1 MRIILITGGV
11 ISGLGKGVIASSIGK
26 MMKIAKIKVT
36 VVKMDPYLNGDAGT
50 MSPYEHGEV
59 YVLKDGTEA
68 DLDLGTY
75 ERMIEEELTVE
86 NSITMGKIYKNV
98 IDKERKGEY
107 LGKTV
112 QVIPHITDEIQ
123 NNIKKV
129 AEKYDVCVIEL
140 GGTVGDIESMAFIEG
155 LRQLKLNMKNNFYH
169 VHVGYVPFIGEHKTK
184 PIQQSVRK
192 IRKNGLDPDMIICRS
207 NEIFSDDIK
216 NKIALFC
223 NTHVENIL
231 ICPDIKN
238 LYSVTKILM
247 EQNLYLHISAKLN
260 LINSI
265 DSSLYDDYLSCTHKY
280 ENILFDPV
288 NIKIAII
295 GKYDKSVDSYL
306 SIIKSLE
313 HCSIYT
319 NRRIDYSILDPCSF
333 DDKNNIS
340 FSDYNGII
348 IPGGFGSRG
357 IQGKINCIEYARKN
371 NVPILGICLGFQL
384 MVIEFCRN
392 VINIADAS
400 SDEFFSSSPDS
411 PNTSSTS
418 NIITLMDDSSLSN
431 MGGTMVLGEH
441 KISLEENSILH
452 SYYSSSNI
460 SERYRHRYHVNNS
473 YLPLIQQHG
482 LLFSGYSDLRPVILE
497 LPSHVYYI
505 GTQFHPEFTSR
516 LSKPS
521 PIFLSFVQSCLH
533 SSL

>member
-1 MRIILITGGV
+1 MKIILITGGV

-98 IDKERKGEY
+98 IDKERRGEY

-112 QVIPHITDEIQ
+112 QVIPHVTDEIQ

-169 VHVGYVPFIGEHKTK
+169 IHVGYVPYIGEHKTK

-207 NEIFSDDIK
+207 NEIFSDDVK

-247 EQNLYLHISAKLN
+247 EQSLYLHISGKLN

-265 DSSLYDDYLSCTHKY
+265 DSCLYNDYLSSTRKY
-280 ENILFDPV
+280 ENILFYPN
-288 NIKIAII
+288 NINIAII

-319 NRRIDYSILDPCSF
+319 NKRIDYSILDPCSF
-333 DDKNNIS
+333 DDKNNICLS
-340 FSDYNGII
+340 NYNGII

-371 NVPILGICLGFQL
+371 NIPILGICLGFQL

-400 SDEFFSSSPDS
+400 SDEFLSSDISNS
-411 PNTSSTS
+411 LSTP

-431 MGGTMVLGEH
+431 MGGSMVLGEH
-441 KISLEENSILH
+441 NISLAKTSLLYP
-452 SYYSSSNI
+452 YYGSSNI
-460 SERYRHRYHVNNS
+460 SERYRHRYHFNNS
-473 YLPLIQQHG
+473 YLSLIQQHG
-482 LLFSGYSDLRPVILE
+482 LSFSGYSNLRPVILE
-497 LPSHVYYI
+497 LSSHIYYV
-505 GTQFHPEFTSR
+505 GTQYHPEFTSR

-521 PIFLSFVQSCLH
+521 PIFLSFVQSCLP
-533 SSL
+533 SLL